1 MLTPLLTI
9 CPQEHCDHLEMTNNS
24 RKKIGNA
31 AFVNYAPNLWNTLQ
45 IDIREASSLNILLYF
60 IHSMYFMCSL
70 CFYFI
75 LFLFFLYYYSVCIL
89 FYVSV
94 GFIFHLISCNL
105 CNFSIFHFIFHFIYF
120 ILFLLSSGL
129 YFPFHVTRVL
139 RSVVGRFEKKDC
151 GLCLVS
157 FGLHLTQRRPT
168 VRSNLRKDVP
178 LIKTGGEPVS
188 DGEMGGSSETYAPYI
203 YITYILH
210 IMYCIFTLF
219 YLIFINVI
227 RKKFKSFFDHCV
239 INYILL
245 LWHTA

>member
-9 CPQEHCDHLEMTNNS
+9 CPEEHCNHLEMTNNS

-75 LFLFFLYYYSVCIL
+75 LFYSYSSYYYSVCIL

-157 FGLHLTQRRPT
+157 FGLGEVKPEGRCSVVCLCLMEKWEVLQRPMHR
-168 VRSNLRKDVP
+168 
-178 LIKTGGEPVS
+178 
-188 DGEMGGSSETYAPYI
+188 I
-203 YITYILH
+203 YISHIYYIL
-210 IMYCIFTLF
+210 CIVHSLYFILCLLTLSEKSLNHS
-219 YLIFINVI
+219 LIIV
-227 RKKFKSFFDHCV
+227 S
-239 INYILL
+239 
-245 LWHTA
+245 